1 MVRAAVARREWAHGS
16 RRWRGA
22 MGSWFAPLARR
33 EMRDEG
39 GGASAYAPAAMFEL
53 LVEGSPLP
61 IEVAGFSGREAMSK
75 RYRFDVDVVL
85 DAEPREVEL
94 TYLGRSA
101 ILALDTRTPEARR
114 VGGLVRGVT
123 WLGALSHGTQRFRF
137 ELRPRLDRLSR
148 SRTSRIFQ
156 GVGATAIAEEL
167 LRLHGVPFRFALS
180 REPEPRTYCVQY
192 RETDLAFV
200 TRLFAEEGLFYYF
213 EDPGVGGL
221 TETLVIADSPIGY
234 LPVPGLPLIVREATP
249 GMSPEE
255 NHVREVR
262 HARRAGFERAR
273 HTAYDPERPSHEL
286 TSEHSSGL
294 ASAQGALGAVVAELG
309 GSAGSLS
316 TAGPAP
322 RAGRWDEHDEDPS
335 PGGPHRPS
343 AATWTRAK
351 VTVEQLE
358 RKARRLH
365 GETLCRRLAP
375 GHVIAIAD
383 HDSTT
388 YDGPYVLS
396 AVRHVGIDPRQAG
409 GREPYQ
415 ATFEGAPATVA
426 LRPKPASRRLVQ
438 VAETARV
445 IGPPGAQ
452 EGEIHTDKLGRVR
465 VELPWD
471 AGDRPTGR
479 ASCWMR
485 VVQAWAGAGFG
496 TQFVPRVG
504 MEVLVVFLGG
514 DPDRPVITGA
524 LPNTEHLPPF
534 DLPAAATTSGIRT
547 QSVGGKGYN
556 ELVFVDTPGG
566 ELVRLRGES
575 AVEIE
580 ASGPLALR
588 SVGERLDASIGSRTT
603 TVTGD
608 DKLGIDGDLSVE
620 IMGAESTFVFGDV
633 TRSTLGRSSL
643 RAVGPISHETEAGF
657 FAKADGPVLLDAG
670 TDVTLSSGPGN
681 GVIQLAAGGAFY
693 AQSGREIQLIA
704 AERIVLAVGTTKLEI
719 SADGVKVAGTDLVL
733 EASGTL
739 SASGPGP
746 SLKLGE
752 EAEMTS
758 KAITLTSE
766 DAQVTLTKTAEIK
779 CADIKLGGKK
789 KQEDEEKKPEETKK
803 KPLELKLTDYDLEPY
818 ADKHYEVF
826 AGGEKLEGTT
836 TIDGELKVEV
846 PETATTAFV
855 KVWIDLYPEGRTRQ
869 YNIELGKLAPA
880 SEPRGA
886 KERLKNLGYYSG
898 PIDDELGP
906 GGVAALEWFQ
916 RDHELEPTGELD
928 GKTVSKLEEVH
939 GE

>member
-1 MVRAAVARREWAHGS
+1 
-16 RRWRGA
+16 
-22 MGSWFAPLARR
+22 
-33 EMRDEG
+33 
-39 GGASAYAPAAMFEL
+39 
-53 LVEGSPLP
+53 
-61 IEVAGFSGREAMSK
+61 
-75 RYRFDVDVVL
+75 
-85 DAEPREVEL
+85 
-94 TYLGRSA
+94 
-101 ILALDTRTPEARR
+101 
-114 VGGLVRGVT
+114 
-123 WLGALSHGTQRFRF
+123 
-137 ELRPRLDRLSR
+137 
-148 SRTSRIFQ
+148 
-156 GVGATAIAEEL
+156 
-167 LRLHGVPFRFALS
+167 
-180 REPEPRTYCVQY
+180 
-192 RETDLAFV
+192 
-200 TRLFAEEGLFYYF
+200 
-213 EDPGVGGL
+213 
-221 TETLVIADSPIGY
+221 
-234 LPVPGLPLIVREATP
+234 VPGLSGGIAGPP
-249 GMSPEE
+249 GG
-255 NHVREVR
+255 
-262 HARRAGFERAR
+262 A
-273 HTAYDPERPSHEL
+273 
-286 TSEHSSGL
+286 
-294 ASAQGALGAVVAELG
+294 ASA
-309 GSAGSLS
+309 S

-335 PGGPHRPS
+335 PGGPHRP
-343 AATWTRAK
+343 AASPWTRAK
-351 VTVEQLE
+351 ITVEQLE
-358 RKARRLH
+358 RRARRLY
-365 GETLCRRLAP
+365 GETLCRRLAA
-375 GHVIAIAD
+375 GHVIVIAD

-388 YDGPYVLS
+388 YDMPYVLE

-415 ATFEGAPATVA
+415 AVFEGAPATVP

-445 IGPPGAQ
+445 IGPPGAR
-452 EGEIHTDKLGRVR
+452 EGEIHTDKLGRVK

-479 ASCWMR
+479 ASCWIR
-485 VVQAWAGAGFG
+485 VAQAWAGAGFG
-496 TQFVPRVG
+496 AQFVPRVG

-608 DKLGIDGDLSVE
+608 DKLGIDGDRSVE
-620 IMGAESTFVFGDV
+620 VMGAESSFVFGDV
-633 TRSTLGRSSL
+633 TRATLGRASL
-643 RAVGPISHETEAGF
+643 RAVGPISHETEGGF

-681 GVIQLAAGGAFY
+681 GVIQLAAGGALY
-693 AQSGREIQLIA
+693 AQSGREIHLTA
-704 AERIVLAVGTTKLEI
+704 AERIVLSVGTTKLEI
-719 SADGVKVAGTDLVL
+719 TADGAKVTGTDLVL

-752 EAEMTS
+752 EAEMSS

-789 KQEDEEKKPEETKK
+789 EKKDEESESEETKK

-846 PETATTAFV
+846 PEATTTALV
-855 KVWIDLYPEGRTRQ
+855 KLWIDLYPEGRTRQ
-869 YNIELGKLAPA
+869 YTIELGSLAPA
-880 SEPRGA
+880 KSPRGA

-906 GGVAALEWFQ
+906 GGVAAVEWFQ

-928 GKTVSKLEEVH
+928 DKTVSKLEEVH